1 MENMIEQI
9 CDLMKQLSP
18 DNLRRVL
25 EYAQALARTDQ
36 LVITLPTTSLP
47 PGISGAA
54 LLAKIQSIKMLPE
67 DIDAMELAL
76 EDCERI
82 EL

>member
-9 CDLMKQLSP
+9 CDLMKQLSL
-18 DNLRRVL
+18 DNQRRVL
-25 EYAQALARTDQ
+25 EYAQALTRTDQ
-36 LVITLPTTSLP
+36 PVISLP
-47 PGISGAA
+47 KTPLTPGISGAI
-54 LLAKIQSIKMLPE
+54 LLAKIQSINMLPE
-67 DIDAMELAL
+67 DIDAMERAL